1 MQLGQNKAATA
12 RYEKAVAVKGP
23 DPRRRESQ
31 LLLAGLDLQAGRAA
45 QAAERYAAAAEAAAG
60 DDALDL
66 RARAYFGLGEAA
78 EALGQADKAA
88 RHFLSVAVLFDDP
101 EWTPHSLFRA
111 GRLYDGLGKQKERDS
126 AWRELRA
133 RYAESSFAKQVEA
146 QTP

>member
-1 MQLGQNKAATA
+1 M
-12 RYEKAVAVKGP
+12 
-23 DPRRRESQ
+23 
-31 LLLAGLDLQAGRAA
+31 
-45 QAAERYAAAAEAAAG
+45 
-60 DDALDL
+60 